1 MSDKLKL
8 DKLLPSV
15 VPPNIETLRA
25 HPIAA
30 AFPMMSKAD
39 FEALK
44 ASIADQGFQDHE
56 PIVLYGEP
64 RMILDGRNRLKA
76 CLEVGHKFNSKN
88 FVIFTGSYE
97 EAEAFSNAKNGAR
110 RHLTNEQKAERI
122 KEYIDQNP
130 GLSSREIGRRLS
142 CSHATV
148 ESYRTKKSAVDKEYQ
163 SFKKAWNAL
172 SDENKEKF
180 LQECSV

>member
-1 MSDKLKL
+1 MNDKLKL

-76 CLEVGHKFNSKN
+76 CLEVGHKRRPRSPLALCWIASVRDGSKADSCWSRLWGQPCLQN
-88 FVIFTGSYE
+88 RRDL
-97 EAEAFSNAKNGAR
+97 AR
-110 RHLTNEQKAERI
+110 
-122 KEYIDQNP
+122 
-130 GLSSREIGRRLS
+130 S
-142 CSHATV
+142 
-148 ESYRTKKSAVDKEYQ
+148 
-163 SFKKAWNAL
+163 
-172 SDENKEKF
+172 
-180 LQECSV
+180 